1 MRNSDPEAPWNS
13 GPEKYNPFA
22 PWNAEETK
30 DDPLA
35 PWNNEEGKDWSG
47 GRYNNLK
54 TCITMRVKLKKVSEE
69 AMLPKQ
75 SKEGDFCYD
84 VWAVDEE
91 EISPNVW
98 KYKLGFKYE
107 LVRNDL
113 TPENYS
119 ISIDLRPRSGIYKT
133 GMVLANSEGTLDEFY
148 RGEAMAIFYHVIPS
162 LPRYK
167 KGDRVAQIK
176 LGISI
181 PLQFE
186 FVDEINENTE
196 RGEGGFGHTGRK

>member
-1 MRNSDPEAPWNS
+1 
-13 GPEKYNPFA
+13 
-22 PWNAEETK
+22 
-30 DDPLA
+30 
-35 PWNNEEGKDWSG
+35 
-47 GRYNNLK
+47 
-54 TCITMRVKLKKVSEE
+54 MRVKLKKVNDE

-98 KYKLGFKYE
+98 GYRLGFKYE
-107 LVRNDL
+107 IDRNSFSAKFSGCNSGGPIISSDL
-113 TPENYS
+113 LDNFS
-119 ISIDLRPRSGIYKT
+119 LSIDLRPRSGIYKT
-133 GMVLANSEGTLDEFY
+133 GMVLANSEGTLDEFF
-148 RGEAMAIFYHVIPS
+148 RGEARAIFYHVIPT

-167 KGDRVAQIK
+167 KGDRVGQIK

-196 RGEGGFGHTGRK
+196 RGDGGFGHTGIS

>member
-1 MRNSDPEAPWNS
+1 
-13 GPEKYNPFA
+13 
-22 PWNAEETK
+22 
-30 DDPLA
+30 
-35 PWNNEEGKDWSG
+35 
-47 GRYNNLK
+47 
-54 TCITMRVKLKKVSEE
+54 MRVKLKKVSEE

>member
-1 MRNSDPEAPWNS
+1 
-13 GPEKYNPFA
+13 
-22 PWNAEETK
+22 
-30 DDPLA
+30 
-35 PWNNEEGKDWSG
+35 
-47 GRYNNLK
+47 
-54 TCITMRVKLKKVSEE
+54 MRVKLKKVNDE

-98 KYKLGFKYE
+98 RYKLGFKYE

-133 GMVLANSEGTLDEFY
+133 GMVLANSEGTF
-148 RGEAMAIFYHVIPS
+148 
-162 LPRYK
+162 K
-167 KGDRVAQIK
+167 
-176 LGISI
+176 
-181 PLQFE
+181 
-186 FVDEINENTE
+186 
-196 RGEGGFGHTGRK
+196 

>member
-1 MRNSDPEAPWNS
+1 
-13 GPEKYNPFA
+13 
-22 PWNAEETK
+22 
-30 DDPLA
+30 
-35 PWNNEEGKDWSG
+35 
-47 GRYNNLK
+47 
-54 TCITMRVKLKKVSEE
+54 MRVKLKKVNNE

-167 KGDRVAQIK
+167 KGDRVGQIK

-186 FVDEINENTE
+186 FVDEINEKTE
-196 RGEGGFGHTGRK
+196 RGDGGFGHTGIN

>member
-1 MRNSDPEAPWNS
+1 MR
-13 GPEKYNPFA
+13 
-22 PWNAEETK
+22 
-30 DDPLA
+30 
-35 PWNNEEGKDWSG
+35 
-47 GRYNNLK
+47 
-54 TCITMRVKLKKVSEE
+54 IKLKKVSDE
-69 AMLPKQ
+69 AVLPKQ

-98 KYKLGFKYE
+98 KYRLGFKYE
-107 LVRNDL
+107 IDRNSFNFIAKILGCSPCRPIISSDIL
-113 TPENYS
+113 DNFS
-119 ISIDLRPRSGIYKT
+119 LSIDLRPRSGIYKT
-133 GMVLANSEGTLDEFY
+133 GMVLANSEGTLDEFF
-148 RGEAMAIFYHVIPS
+148 RGEAAAIFYHVIPT

-167 KGDRVAQIK
+167 KGDRVGQIK

-196 RGEGGFGHTGRK
+196 RGDGGFGHTGIS

>member
-1 MRNSDPEAPWNS
+1 MRV
-13 GPEKYNPFA
+13 
-22 PWNAEETK
+22 
-30 DDPLA
+30 
-35 PWNNEEGKDWSG
+35 
-47 GRYNNLK
+47 NLK
-54 TCITMRVKLKKVSEE
+54 KINEN
-69 AMLPKQ
+69 AILPKQ

-98 KYKLGFKYE
+98 KFKLGFKYE
-107 LVRNDL
+107 LIRNDL
-113 TPENYS
+113 TPRDYS
-119 ISIDLRPRSGIYKT
+119 ISLDLRPRSGIYKT

-167 KGDRVAQIK
+167 KGDRIGQIK

-181 PLQFE
+181 PLDFE
-186 FVDEINENTE
+186 FVDEIDENTE
-196 RGEGGFGHTGRK
+196 RGEGGFGHTGVK

>member
-1 MRNSDPEAPWNS
+1 
-13 GPEKYNPFA
+13 
-22 PWNAEETK
+22 
-30 DDPLA
+30 
-35 PWNNEEGKDWSG
+35 
-47 GRYNNLK
+47 
-54 TCITMRVKLKKVSEE
+54 MRVKLKRINEE

-98 KYKLGFKYE
+98 RYRLGFKYE
-107 LVRNDL
+107 IDRNSFSAKFSACNSVGGPIISCDL
-113 TPENYS
+113 LDNFS
-119 ISIDLRPRSGIYKT
+119 LSIDLRPRSGIYKT
-133 GMVLANSEGTLDEFY
+133 GMVLANSEGTLDEFF
-148 RGEAMAIFYHVIPS
+148 RGEAMAIFYHVIPT

-167 KGDRVAQIK
+167 KGDRVGQIK

-196 RGEGGFGHTGRK
+196 RGDGGFGHTGIS

>member
-1 MRNSDPEAPWNS
+1 MRV
-13 GPEKYNPFA
+13 
-22 PWNAEETK
+22 
-30 DDPLA
+30 
-35 PWNNEEGKDWSG
+35 
-47 GRYNNLK
+47 NLK
-54 TCITMRVKLKKVSEE
+54 KINEN
-69 AMLPKQ
+69 AILPKQ

-98 KYKLGFKYE
+98 KFKLGFKYE
-107 LVRNDL
+107 LIRNDL
-113 TPENYS
+113 TPSRYS
-119 ISIDLRPRSGIYKT
+119 ISLDFRPRSGIYKT

-167 KGDRVAQIK
+167 KGDRIGQIK

-181 PLQFE
+181 PLDFE
-186 FVDEINENTE
+186 FVDEIDENTE
-196 RGEGGFGHTGRK
+196 RGEGGFGHTGVK

>member
-1 MRNSDPEAPWNS
+1 
-13 GPEKYNPFA
+13 
-22 PWNAEETK
+22 
-30 DDPLA
+30 
-35 PWNNEEGKDWSG
+35 
-47 GRYNNLK
+47 
-54 TCITMRVKLKKVSEE
+54 MRVKLKKVNDE

-98 KYKLGFKYE
+98 GYRLGFKYE

-113 TPENYS
+113 TPSQYS
-119 ISIDLRPRSGIYKT
+119 ISLDLRPRSGIYKT
-133 GMVLANSEGTLDEFY
+133 GMVLANSEGTLDEFF
-148 RGEAMAIFYHVIPS
+148 RGEARAIFYHVIPT

-167 KGDRVAQIK
+167 KGDRVGQIK

-196 RGEGGFGHTGRK
+196 RGEGGFGHTGTK

>member
-1 MRNSDPEAPWNS
+1 
-13 GPEKYNPFA
+13 
-22 PWNAEETK
+22 
-30 DDPLA
+30 
-35 PWNNEEGKDWSG
+35 
-47 GRYNNLK
+47 
-54 TCITMRVKLKKVSEE
+54 MRVKLKKVNEE

-119 ISIDLRPRSGIYKT
+119 ISIDLRPRSSIYKT
-133 GMVLANSEGTLDEFY
+133 GMALANSEGTLDEFY

-167 KGDRVAQIK
+167 KGDRVGQIK

-181 PLQFE
+181 PLEFE

-196 RGEGGFGHTGRK
+196 RGDGGFGHTGNN

>member
-1 MRNSDPEAPWNS
+1 
-13 GPEKYNPFA
+13 
-22 PWNAEETK
+22 
-30 DDPLA
+30 
-35 PWNNEEGKDWSG
+35 
-47 GRYNNLK
+47 
-54 TCITMRVKLKKVSEE
+54 MRVKLKKVNNE

-167 KGDRVAQIK
+167 KGDRVGQIK

-181 PLQFE
+181 PLEFE

-196 RGEGGFGHTGRK
+196 RGDGGFGHTGIN